1 MQIKLQREEIYLV
14 LRKRLEDV
22 KDAPY
27 YKKVNVWEDTLNL
40 YFTIEPYE
48 SIDNTPYLVCRNLGI
63 TEDDLRWW
71 SNVLERKDYFKRLL
85 SK

>member
-22 KDAPY
+22 KDTPY

-40 YFTIEPYE
+40 YFTIEQYE
-48 SIDNTPYLVCRNLGI
+48 SIDSTPYLVCRNLGI
-63 TEDDLRWW
+63 TADDLHWW
-71 SNVLERKDYFKRLL
+71 SNVLERKKYFKRLL
-85 SK
+85 NK